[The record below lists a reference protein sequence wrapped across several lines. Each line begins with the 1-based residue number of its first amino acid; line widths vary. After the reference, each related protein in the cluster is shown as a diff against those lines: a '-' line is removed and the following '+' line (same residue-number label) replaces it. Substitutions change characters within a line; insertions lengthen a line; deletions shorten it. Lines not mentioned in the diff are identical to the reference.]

1 MKKSILIIALAI
13 SIVSCNTKTKEVAAV
28 KTAYVDTSKLLEEY
42 TEAKDIE
49 AKYKTKSDEMGKE
62 LENEVARFKYEA
74 SNFQKNAQ
82 LNGQAWA
89 QQKGAELQKREQ
101 QLSYAQQALVRQL
114 QEESGTEMDTLVKNV
129 KKFIKEYGKEKGYD
143 YIYGTGDAVSILYAQ
158 DKYDITKEIVKLL
171 NDKYKS
177 IAKVEAEKETT
188 EKKDT
193 VSFVRIQLKNSIDST
208 DLVVRFS
215 KNASPVY
222 DKELDAYKFSKNAG
236 DINIWST
243 IDDIDYS
250 INAIPFPESKVDVAL
265 GIKVVKGG
273 TYKLCSN
280 ELKRLDNY
288 SITLRDLSTNTSID
302 LKKGEIFTFEAPAGI
317 TENRFILSIANQTTD
332 IPVITTNKRKFH
344 IYASYGSLNILS
356 LSDEYGNL
364 PCSVTV
370 YELTGRKIFQVNNL
384 EWNGNGDLKQF
395 AVDPAENGLLIVEV
409 RAGNKKYV
417 EKIKFNR

>member
-1 MKKSILIIALAI
+1 MRKSILIIALAI
-13 SIVSCNTKTKEVAAV
+13 SIVSCNTKTTEVKEV

-188 EKKDT
+188 EKK
-193 VSFVRIQLKNSIDST
+193 K
-208 DLVVRFS
+208 
-215 KNASPVY
+215 
-222 DKELDAYKFSKNAG
+222 
-236 DINIWST
+236 
-243 IDDIDYS
+243 
-250 INAIPFPESKVDVAL
+250 
-265 GIKVVKGG
+265 
-273 TYKLCSN
+273 
-280 ELKRLDNY
+280 
-288 SITLRDLSTNTSID
+288 
-302 LKKGEIFTFEAPAGI
+302 
-317 TENRFILSIANQTTD
+317 
-332 IPVITTNKRKFH
+332 
-344 IYASYGSLNILS
+344 
-356 LSDEYGNL
+356 
-364 PCSVTV
+364 
-370 YELTGRKIFQVNNL
+370 
-384 EWNGNGDLKQF
+384 
-395 AVDPAENGLLIVEV
+395 
-409 RAGNKKYV
+409 
-417 EKIKFNR
+417 

>member
-1 MKKSILIIALAI
+1 MVPTKKINIKHKMRKSILIIALAI
-13 SIVSCNTKTKEVAAV
+13 SIVSCNTKTTEVKEV

-177 IAKVEAEKETT
+177 GSKVEAKKETETT
-188 EKKDT
+188 EKK
-193 VSFVRIQLKNSIDST
+193 K
-208 DLVVRFS
+208 
-215 KNASPVY
+215 
-222 DKELDAYKFSKNAG
+222 
-236 DINIWST
+236 
-243 IDDIDYS
+243 
-250 INAIPFPESKVDVAL
+250 
-265 GIKVVKGG
+265 
-273 TYKLCSN
+273 
-280 ELKRLDNY
+280 
-288 SITLRDLSTNTSID
+288 
-302 LKKGEIFTFEAPAGI
+302 
-317 TENRFILSIANQTTD
+317 
-332 IPVITTNKRKFH
+332 
-344 IYASYGSLNILS
+344 
-356 LSDEYGNL
+356 
-364 PCSVTV
+364 
-370 YELTGRKIFQVNNL
+370 
-384 EWNGNGDLKQF
+384 
-395 AVDPAENGLLIVEV
+395 
-409 RAGNKKYV
+409 
-417 EKIKFNR
+417 